1 MIMGGSDQVLI
12 VVLFYFLITMIIG
25 LLPFGKKRVDSLDN
39 FHSATRGISDWCLV
53 FCVLSTIYTSSTWT
67 GWVPLTTQIGIFG
80 IYTTV
85 YIAIA
90 ALLYRIISPKV
101 YDDGKENR
109 MFSLGGYLEHRLHS
123 HAINI
128 FVSLVSIIVGAI
140 WVVMELKSLG
150 IIICAAFNYSIDFV
164 SAAIMGLLV
173 IVVYII
179 WGGMESAVWSACL
192 HGIIMIFGGV
202 IISIM
207 LVVYQYGSV
216 AEFLLLLKDNGDI
229 VEITYHNFSKMG
241 DFPQWISNAIVS
253 ALGMVCLPQLFSR
266 MVMGKS
272 ENSQKKISRWIG
284 ISALWCLSFVLIG
297 YVAMMENIQVTQSAH
312 LIFEIMALSDHSWV
326 LYLTYIVMMAAAMGT
341 LDITLF
347 SLSTIIITTFVSNG
361 EILESKYNKKKK
373 YTYVT
378 LSRVVIGIVA
388 MLCMLIA
395 IVLDDNLTDLAI
407 NGYQYICQIFPT
419 LMYAAF
425 AKNRDTKIAFLAM
438 KSGFVL
444 TAVLEVSNICVI
456 MTSGFWGLMV
466 NSLIIIAGLRKTKKK
481 TSHLC

>member
-1 MIMGGSDQVLI
+1 MIVGGSDQVLI
-12 VVLFYFLITMIIG
+12 VVLFYFLITMIVG

-39 FHSATRGISDWCLV
+39 FHSATKGISDWCFV

-67 GWVPLTTQIGIFG
+67 GCVPLTTQIGIYG

-90 ALLYRIISPKV
+90 AFLYGIISPKV
-101 YDDGKENR
+101 YDNAKESSI
-109 MFSLGGYLEHRLHS
+109 FSLGGYLEHRLHS
-123 HAINI
+123 HGINI
-128 FVSLVSIIVGAI
+128 FVSIVSIVVGAI
-140 WVVMELKSLG
+140 WIVMELKSLG
-150 IIICAAFNYSIDFV
+150 IIICAAFNYSINFV
-164 SAAIMGLLV
+164 SAVIMGLLV

-192 HGIIMIFGGV
+192 HGIIMIFGGI

-207 LVVYQYGSV
+207 LVVYQYGSLSD
-216 AEFLLLLKDNGDI
+216 FLLILKNNADI
-229 VEITYHNFSKMG
+229 VELNYHNFSKMG

-253 ALGMVCLPQLFSR
+253 ALGMVCLPQIFSR

-272 ENSQKKISRWIG
+272 EQSQKKIAKWIG

-297 YVAMMENIQVTQSAH
+297 YVAMIEDLQVTQSSN
-312 LIFEIMALSDHSWV
+312 LIFEIMALSDHTWV

-347 SLSTIIITTFVSNG
+347 SLSTIIITTFVSDSK
-361 EILESKYNKKKK
+361 ILESRYNKKKK

-378 LSRVVIGIVA
+378 LSRIVIVIVA
-388 MLCMLIA
+388 MLCMIIA
-395 IVLDDNLTDLAI
+395 IVLDDNLTDMAI
-407 NGYQYICQIFPT
+407 NSYQYICQIFPT

-425 AKNRDTKIAFLAM
+425 SKNKKTRVAFFAM
-438 KSGFVL
+438 GSGFLV
-444 TAVLEVSNICVI
+444 TVILEISAISLI
-456 MTSGFWGLMV
+456 MTSGVWGLIV
-466 NSLIIIAGLRKTKKK
+466 NSIIIIANCIDAKRKR
-481 TSHLC
+481 SHL